1 MGWRSWPERWAGDGG
16 GGEREGRRSRC
27 CRCTGPN
34 IPSKSEN
41 SARKE
46 KRSARFKVSLFERA
60 APVLALEEEDVEFL
74 LFPLDSKLSTKC
86 SWPFPGFDIYE
97 SISFVI
103 SVKKGLS
110 TLLETVEGKMNIDR
124 WRVKKIKVSCVI
136 INLDIF
142 WKDVLV
148 LFIYHLHIIHV
159 LFHEWNT
166 LKGQSSG
173 NKFRGTL
180 IRVNVDRFIR
190 IILNQIQDPY

>member
-1 MGWRSWPERWAGDGG
+1 M
-16 GGEREGRRSRC
+16 
-27 CRCTGPN
+27 
-34 IPSKSEN
+34 
-41 SARKE
+41 
-46 KRSARFKVSLFERA
+46 
-60 APVLALEEEDVEFL
+60 
-74 LFPLDSKLSTKC
+74 
-86 SWPFPGFDIYE
+86 
-97 SISFVI
+97 
-103 SVKKGLS
+103 S
-110 TLLETVEGKMNIDR
+110 TLLVIETVEGKMNIDR
-124 WRVKKIKVSCVI
+124 WRKKIKVKVSCVI

-190 IILNQIQDPY
+190 IILNQIQDLY

>member
-1 MGWRSWPERWAGDGG
+1 
-16 GGEREGRRSRC
+16 
-27 CRCTGPN
+27 
-34 IPSKSEN
+34 
-41 SARKE
+41 
-46 KRSARFKVSLFERA
+46 
-60 APVLALEEEDVEFL
+60 
-74 LFPLDSKLSTKC
+74 
-86 SWPFPGFDIYE
+86 
-97 SISFVI
+97 
-103 SVKKGLS
+103 
-110 TLLETVEGKMNIDR
+110 MNIDR

-190 IILNQIQDPY
+190 IILNQIQDLYWIPSNRFQPRKWSIRMITSNSCSIKRAYVVAHVENSEQFQLARSLADIKRRREGKLAKGE